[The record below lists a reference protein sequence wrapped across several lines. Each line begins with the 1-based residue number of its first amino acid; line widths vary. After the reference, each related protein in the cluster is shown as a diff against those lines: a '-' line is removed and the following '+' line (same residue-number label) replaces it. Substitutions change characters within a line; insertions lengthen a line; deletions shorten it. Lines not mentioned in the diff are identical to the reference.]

1 LAGDSDRLRQDAGA
15 AQAQTTAPSGAGFPR
30 LGYAIAQLHGIY
42 LLAQTADGMIIV
54 DMHAAHE
61 RIVLERLRQQLA
73 DQRIAQQPLLIPAVF
88 KASELDVALVA
99 DEGAAIAALGIEI
112 DVMSPTTLAVRSV
125 PALLARGDPAALAR
139 DVLDAWQSPARE
151 DAVAS
156 RRDRLL
162 ATMACHAAVRA
173 NRTLSLPEMN
183 ALLRDME
190 STPDADFCNHGRP
203 TWFSLPLAQI
213 DRWFLRGR

>member
-1 LAGDSDRLRQDAGA
+1 MPPAPGDAAGDAAGETA
-15 AQAQTTAPSGAGFPR
+15 GEAPSQQAPR

-42 LLAQTADGMIIV
+42 LLSQTAEGMIIV

-61 RIVLERLRQQLA
+61 RIVLERLRLQLGT
-73 DQRIAQQPLLIPAVF
+73 QRVAQQPLLVPAVF
-88 KASELDVALVA
+88 RASELEVALVA
-99 DEGAAIAALGIEI
+99 DEGEAIAALGIEI

-139 DVLDAWQSPARE
+139 DVLDGWQAASPR
-151 DAVAS
+151 DAVAG

-173 NRTLSLPEMN
+173 NRTLTLPEMN

-190 STPDADFCNHGRP
+190 NTPNADFCNHGRP
-203 TWFSLPLAQI
+203 TWFSLPMAEI